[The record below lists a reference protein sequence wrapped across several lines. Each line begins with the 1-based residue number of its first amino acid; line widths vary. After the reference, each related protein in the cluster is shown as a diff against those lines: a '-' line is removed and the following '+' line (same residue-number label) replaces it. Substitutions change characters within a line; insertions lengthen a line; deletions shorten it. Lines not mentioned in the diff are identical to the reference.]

1 MKEKG
6 KKRTVGAVW
15 IAALG
20 FLIGAGSIH
29 TALSFWKKLPV
40 MYAVETGQEEQ
51 ITGVPPLWKGI
62 AAGTEA
68 ETSEGYRYEE
78 VFEEVLAEY
87 GQLKGL
93 YCETYSSAVPG
104 LESTDFSYTAT
115 DQMVPQGI
123 CIAGEFMLI
132 TAYDKEKEH
141 NSVIYILSNEDP
153 TEREFLAAL
162 ILPDQNHVGGITCD
176 GSRVWIAKSTT
187 GYLSVI
193 SLERIREAA
202 ASGEE
207 TVFLGDYDAQLYCGV
222 TASFVSYQD
231 QRLWVGTSKSFFTKQ
246 GELTVFRM
254 LEEGN
259 RIRLV
264 RQFVMEI
271 PLHAQ
276 GISFLQEGG
285 RNYLLLNTSYGRFRD
300 SALYVYEAFVNDR
313 RVILRGRLKYT
324 FPPMVEELV
333 SDGAYTY
340 CLFESAATCYSTV
353 EGMKCRYPVD
363 RVCALENRKIV
374 AG

>member
-1 MKEKG
+1 M
-6 KKRTVGAVW
+6 W

-29 TALSFWKKLPV
+29 TALSFWKKLPA

-207 TVFLGDYDAQLYCGV
+207 TVFLGDYDAQLYCGGDGLLRQLPGSAALGGDKQILFHEAGGADGV
-222 TASFVSYQD
+222 PDAGGGEPDPAGAPVCDGNPAS
-231 QRLWVGTSKSFFTKQ
+231 RPGNFF
-246 GELTVFRM
+246 
-254 LEEGN
+254 
-259 RIRLV
+259 
-264 RQFVMEI
+264 
-271 PLHAQ
+271 PA
-276 GISFLQEGG
+276 GG
-285 RNYLLLNTSYGRFRD
+285 RTELF
-300 SALYVYEAFVNDR
+300 A
-313 RVILRGRLKYT
+313 LKY
-324 FPPMVEELV
+324 FIR
-333 SDGAYTY
+333 
-340 CLFESAATCYSTV
+340 TV
-353 EGMKCRYPVD
+353 PGLCPVC
-363 RVCALENRKIV
+363 V
-374 AG
+374 